1 MINLK
6 NINLDEITA
15 SDIEEEY
22 IYYQSSAEEHKF
34 QMSEDEE
41 FYLGLQLTQAQKDY
55 LISVGQPPEANNKI
69 RQTCRYE
76 EPRVKKD

>member
-6 NINLDEITA
+6 NIKLDEMSA
-15 SDIEEEY
+15 SDIDSEY
-22 IYYQSSAEEHKF
+22 VYYQSSAEEHKF

-55 LISVGQPPEANNKI
+55 LISVGQPPEASNHNW
-69 RQTCRYE
+69 CSG
-76 EPRVKKD
+76 